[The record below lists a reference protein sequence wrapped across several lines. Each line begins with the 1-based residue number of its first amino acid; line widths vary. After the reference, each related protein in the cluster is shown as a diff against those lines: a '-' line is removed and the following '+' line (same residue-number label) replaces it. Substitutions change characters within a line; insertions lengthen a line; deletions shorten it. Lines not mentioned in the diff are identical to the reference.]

1 MTTSTTTESVTVVD
15 GAPLPW
21 VNGMDVYASMEPA
34 FRDNLGDPDRVAEL
48 FSKYW
53 MKQLW
58 VDETT
63 RRIDH
68 VRVDPGYI
76 DLCEAY
82 HDSVE
87 EAYFLGGEAVL
98 TAEGRFEAG
107 DYFWRPPGWVHMADS
122 PRGFENIL
130 MMEGEDPT
138 EGSGRVSRVVRPV
151 EEAGH
156 NPRPGD
162 DGGLGPRGYVRRA
175 ETRFMPWRAHDDET
189 TGLAAETADVARLRS
204 KVLSL
209 NEVTGARSV
218 LVRLPDGWE
227 SPLPALPRE
236 RFVVSTAGTMVVD
249 GVEVAACSL
258 VRVPPGAGGPA
269 IAARGEVDLLVK
281 VGPPR

>member
-1 MTTSTTTESVTVVD
+1 LSTSTVVD
-15 GAPLPW
+15 GASLPW

-34 FRDNLGDPDRVAEL
+34 FRENLGDPNRVEEL

-53 MKQLW
+53 LKQLW
-58 VDETT
+58 IDDSS

-87 EAYFLGGEAVL
+87 EAYFLGGETLL

-107 DYFWRPPGWVHMADS
+107 DYFWRPPGWVHMAAA
-122 PRGFENIL
+122 PQGFETII
-130 MMEGEDPT
+130 MMEGDDPT
-138 EGSGRVSRVVRPV
+138 EGSGRVSRVVRGDD
-151 EEAGH
+151 EAGH

-175 ETRFMPWRAHDDET
+175 ESRFMPWRAHDDAA
-189 TGLAAETADVARLRS
+189 TGLGDGLTS

-227 SPLPALPRE
+227 APLRGVARD
-236 RFVVSTAGTMVVD
+236 RFIVSTEGTMAVD
-249 GVEVAACSL
+249 GTEVATCSL
-258 VRVPPGAGGPA
+258 VHVPAGADGPTL
-269 IAARGEVDLLVK
+269 AARGDVDLLVK
-281 VGPPR
+281 VGPEK